1 MSSDRLLHIYLNDHF
16 AAAVAGRELAAR
28 CRSSNRVGDLGAFL
42 LRFEAEV
49 VEDRG
54 TLQAIM
60 ERVGARR
67 DPVKQGLA
75 WVVEKLAR
83 LKLNGRITGY
93 SDLSRLEEIEGLC
106 LGVEGKRLLWRSLES
121 VARTDARLSAFPFDR
136 LERRATAQRKALEAF
151 RLQAAARA
159 FGA

>member
-1 MSSDRLLHIYLNDHF
+1 MGSDRLLHIYLNDHF

-28 CRSSNRVGDLGAFL
+28 CRSSNPGEELGAFL
-42 LRFEAEV
+42 HRFEAEV
-49 VEDRG
+49 LEDRA

-67 DPVKQGLA
+67 DPVKYGLA
-75 WVVEKLAR
+75 WMVEKIAR

-106 LGVEGKRLLWRSLES
+106 LGVEGKLSLWRSLES

-136 LERRATAQRKALEAF
+136 LERRASAQRDDLEGF
-151 RLQAAARA
+151 RLRAAARA